1 MFKKTQ
7 VIILPTNQKTSLL
20 LTERNELHYSTN
32 PVKDF
37 SIINDY
43 DRFQYLY
50 FLSDEEIDDDN
61 WILIDER
68 NNKTQNNNNPIWK
81 LGQVNNITNNCIFV
95 KGRPYEVLNPNWCK
109 KIIATTDESLKLN
122 IPILGK
128 GDISDFAHYLFLPK
142 PSQDFI
148 KQYVESYNEGNIIT
162 NVLVEYELSDSAKD
176 FIENQFGAN
185 IQKLKVD
192 KRYNTI
198 TIKLI
203 KNNYSEEELL
213 SFVTWYLG
221 MPIDKVKKQLDKWNK
236 ENLQL

>member
-95 KGRPYEVLNPNWCK
+95 KGRPYEVLNPDWCK
-109 KIIATTDESLKLN
+109 KIIASTDKFLTIAYTRCDGVFRTFSESSKQ
-122 IPILGK
+122 
-128 GDISDFAHYLFLPK
+128 LPQ

-148 KQYVESYNEGNIIT
+148 EQYVKSYNKGNIIT
-162 NVLVEYELSDSAKD
+162 NVLVEYELSDLAKD